1 MLAKILSAAT
11 TGLDGSLVEVEV
23 DIYRGLP
30 GLKIVGLPDK
40 AVEEAKE
47 RVASAIKNSD
57 AKFPSKKVTIN
68 LAPADLKKE
77 GSIYDLPI
85 AVGILSASEQVKA
98 DQESIFVGELS
109 LDGKLREIR
118 GALVFGLLARQL
130 GYRRIYLPAKN
141 VFEVSPINGL
151 EVIGVDSLDQ
161 LLRHLRGDRVIKPV
175 VNRKIKREPEDIS
188 QDFNISTIK
197 GQEWA
202 KRAALIAVAGGH
214 NLLLSGPPGTGKT
227 LLAKSLIS
235 IMPEMSKE
243 EILEVSKLYSVA
255 GKLTEGKLITN
266 RPFRSPHHSASA
278 IAIIGGGQNPKPGE
292 ISLAHQG
299 VLFLDEVAEFNR
311 DVLEALRQPLEEN
324 MVTISRA
331 RGTVD
336 YPANFILIAA
346 QNPCP
351 CGFLTHPKK
360 DCKCSSYQINRYQK
374 KISGPILDR
383 FEMSVEFETVNFDK
397 LDSKNIDDKVISQTE
412 RFREAVFK
420 AREVQKERYKEESI
434 TTNSLMSNA
443 LIKKYCRLDSQSKSL
458 LREAVDSLGL
468 SARAYFSTLKV
479 ARTIADIKGSKK
491 ISKED
496 IAEALQFRRS
506 EEEMV

>member
-1 MLAKILSAAT
+1 MLAKILSAAA

-23 DIYRGLP
+23 DISRGLP

-40 AVEEAKE
+40 AVEESRE
-47 RVASAIKNSD
+47 RVVSAIKNSD
-57 AKFPSKKVTIN
+57 AKLPNKKITIN

-77 GSIYDLPI
+77 GSLYDLPI
-85 AVGILSASEQVKA
+85 AVGILSASEQVKV
-98 DQESIFVGELS
+98 DKKSLFVGELS
-109 LDGKLREIR
+109 LDGKLREIK
-118 GALVFGLLARQL
+118 GALVFGLLAKQL

-141 VFEVSPINGL
+141 VFEVSPIANL

-161 LLRHLRGDRVIKPV
+161 LLRHLRRDKLIRPTVDRKLKLINK
-175 VNRKIKREPEDIS
+175 NY
-188 QDFNISTIK
+188 QDDLGISTIK
-197 GQEWA
+197 GQHWA

-227 LLAKSLIS
+227 LLAKALIS
-235 IMPEMSKE
+235 IMPKMSKT
-243 EILEVSKLYSVA
+243 EILETSKIYSVA
-255 GKLTEGKLITN
+255 GKLRDGKLITS

-331 RGTVD
+331 RGTID

-351 CGFLTHPKK
+351 CGYLTHPKK
-360 DCKCSSYQINRYQK
+360 DCQCTSYQIRNYQK
-374 KISGPILDR
+374 KLSGPILDR
-383 FEMSVEFETVNFDK
+383 FELSVEFEVVSFSK
-397 LDSKNIDDKVISQTE
+397 LDAKDDRDSKNQTE
-412 RFREAVFK
+412 RFSQAIKQARKIQQRRFSKEAI
-420 AREVQKERYKEESI
+420 A
-434 TTNSLMSNA
+434 TNSLMNNA
-443 LIKKYCRLDSQSKSL
+443 LIKKYCLLEDDSKSL
-458 LREAVDSLGL
+458 LRQAVDSLGL

-479 ARTIADIKGSKK
+479 ARTIADIKVEKK
-491 ISKED
+491 ISVED
-496 IAEALQFRRS
+496 VAEALQFRKN
-506 EEEMV
+506 EQEVV